1 MPPPGSTRVDRYDLK
16 YRMMFLQDK
25 NDGIKGEI
33 VEKTKLAMMLRDKS
47 LHVGLGWITEP
58 YHDVSKLSTRERVRC
73 RPVVLEVK

>member
-1 MPPPGSTRVDRYDLK
+1 
-16 YRMMFLQDK
+16 MMFLQDK

-58 YHDVSKLSTRERVRC
+58 YHVSRLSTRGRVGAI
-73 RPVVLEVK
+73 P